1 VTLGMFQIVA
11 KAQREDAYALQ
22 PLLPQLLQQLNTM
35 VCTPYDEVW
44 IPFDACFSVSN
55 KIDEERRLVDSQP
68 QRADALY

>member
-1 VTLGMFQIVA
+1 MTLGMFQIVA

-44 IPFDACFSVSN
+44 IPF
-55 KIDEERRLVDSQP
+55 
-68 QRADALY
+68 